1 MKGGGI
7 EFILQTKRNE
17 AKGGRERALKDAGV
31 SSRPVKVVNEIL
43 GSGNLKVR
51 WGQANVE

>member
-1 MKGGGI
+1 MKGGGV

-31 SSRPVKVVNEIL
+31 SSRHNCEGGERNIGFRESEGEMGP
-43 GSGNLKVR
+43 G
-51 WGQANVE
+51 